1 MSRCLYKL
9 NVFVENLEE
18 TFTNFYRN
26 WLILCLDVVKKFY
39 ETKDGKLDT
48 NTVTV
53 MFTVTVTVKPLMS
66 LFLDQIFLV

>member
-18 TFTNFYRN
+18 TFTNFYKN

-39 ETKDGKLDT
+39 ETKDGT

>member
-39 ETKDGKLDT
+39 ETKDGT